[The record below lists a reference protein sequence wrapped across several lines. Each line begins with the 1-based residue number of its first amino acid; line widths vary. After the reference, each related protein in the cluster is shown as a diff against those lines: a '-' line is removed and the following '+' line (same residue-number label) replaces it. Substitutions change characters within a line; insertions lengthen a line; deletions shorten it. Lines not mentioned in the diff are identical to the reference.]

1 MGYVG
6 PEPKLGRNREVD
18 DISSSFNGNTT
29 AFTLQVG
36 GLNVSPGSANDIIVS
51 LGGVVQNPNTD
62 YTVAASTLTFT
73 TAPASGLGFFAVVL
87 GQGIDS
93 DVATPSDQSVSAAK
107 LESPLVLPDNQ
118 KIIFGT
124 NSDGLEI
131 FHDQTQSVIKDSG
144 TGQLLIQGENTI
156 AFTNVAGNENYLRM
170 VKDESVE
177 LFENGVKKF
186 ETAPGGVALTG
197 GAAANIATVTPASS
211 VTLDLA
217 TACHH
222 KITLDQ
228 NTTFASPSNIVEGQ
242 SGSIFITQPSSG
254 NTFTGQFNT
263 IFKFAGGSTPTLTT
277 TNNAVDRVDYVVFA
291 SNSIHCAVSLDVK
304 R

>member
-197 GAAANIATVTPASS
+197 GAAANIATVSPASS

>member
-197 GAAANIATVTPASS
+197 GAAANIATVSPASS

-277 TNNAVDRVDYVVFA
+277 TNSAVDRVDYVVFA

>member
-197 GAAANIATVTPASS
+197 GAAANIAKVSPASS

-254 NTFTGQFNT
+254 STFTGQFNT

>member
-197 GAAANIATVTPASS
+197 GAAANIATVSPASS

-254 NTFTGQFNT
+254 STFTGQFNT